1 MDQNAPLRAEQF
13 FRVDQL
19 SKDIILLIPQE
30 VGMEKFIIEGRQP
43 LHGEVMPSGNK
54 NAALPLLAACLL
66 TEEAVTLRNVPEIG
80 DVMAMRALLESL
92 NVEVKVLEPHTWQIR
107 ASEIRPADLDPDIT
121 RKIRASI
128 LLAGPM
134 TARSGE
140 LNLPPPGGD
149 VIGRRRVDTHL
160 LALKKLGA
168 KVTYDRNF
176 HFQAKG
182 LVGADILL
190 DEASVTATENAIM
203 ACVLAKGSSI
213 VRNAASEPHI
223 QELCHFLN
231 HLGAK
236 IENIGSN
243 TLHITGADRLHGGE
257 FTIGSDYLEVV
268 SFIGAAVVT
277 HSTITIRNAGNQ
289 YLDMIR
295 LVFGRLGVVWE
306 TSGDELIVPA
316 EQPLKIESDLGG
328 AIPEISVMPWPA
340 FPTDLMS
347 IALVVATQ
355 SRGTVLFH
363 DWMYPSRMF
372 FTDKLVGMGAQIVLC
387 DPHRCIVQGPT
398 DLFGEK
404 MESPDI
410 RAGMSLV
417 IAALSARGTS
427 VIRNVG
433 QIDRGYERV
442 DQKLAAL
449 GAKIERVQA

>member
-1 MDQNAPLRAEQF
+1 
-13 FRVDQL
+13 
-19 SKDIILLIPQE
+19 
-30 VGMEKFIIEGRQP
+30 MEKFIIQGGIP
-43 LHGEVMPSGNK
+43 LKGEVTPAGNK
-54 NAALPLLAACLL
+54 NAALPLMAACLL
-66 TEEAVTLRNVPEIG
+66 TDEPVILHNVPEIL
-80 DVMAMRALLESL
+80 DVKTIRSLLQSL
-92 NVEVKVLEPHTWQIR
+92 GVEFTQLAPHSWRIY
-107 ASEIRPADLDPDIT
+107 SPELHPADLDPDLC

-128 LLAGPM
+128 LLAGPV

-140 LNLPPPGGD
+140 LHLPPPGGD

-160 LALKKLGA
+160 LVLRKLGA
-168 KVTYDRNF
+168 QVDYDRTF
-176 HFQAKG
+176 HFKSNG

-203 ACVLAKGSSI
+203 ACVTAKGSTI
-213 VRNAASEPHI
+213 IRNAASEPHI

-243 TLHITGADRLHGGE
+243 TLNIEGVAKIHGGE
-257 FTIGSDYLEVV
+257 FTIGPDYLEVV
-268 SFIGAAVVT
+268 SFIGAAAVT
-277 HSTITIRNAGNQ
+277 RGSIWIRNAGSE

-295 LVFGRLGVVWE
+295 LVFSRLGVTWE
-306 TSGDELIVPA
+306 VHGKDIFVPA
-316 EQPLKIESDLGG
+316 DQRLTVETDLGG

-347 IALVVATQ
+347 IAIVVATQ

-387 DPHRCIVQGPT
+387 DPHRVIIQGPT
-398 DLFGEK
+398 NLSGEK

-410 RAGMSLV
+410 RAGMALV
-417 IAALSARGTS
+417 LAALSARGQST
-427 VIRNVG
+427 IRNIS
-433 QIDRGYERV
+433 QIDRGYEQV
-442 DQKLAAL
+442 DLKLAAL
-449 GAKIERVQA
+449 GAQIQRLREQ